1 MIYNSFNEA
10 GMVAIGNVEMPV
22 DMMLGGPMTSVTE
35 AHRANVAVTT
45 CVDRFCT

>member
-22 DMMLGGPMTSVTE
+22 DMMLGGPMTSVTGPSCQCCS
-35 AHRANVAVTT
+35 NDL
-45 CVDRFCT
+45 C